1 MKRLFTIILLF
12 AFAMLLAACANTNDS
27 LKVITKEGIKP
38 YKLSKNEK
46 YLLQAFGLEEDA
58 QIISFFAPKEAIT
71 LKVNV
76 YRLGGG
82 NTWEIIGGGGVSIGY
97 EREPVEQLTGT
108 FTMQLEE
115 NYAINFIVNINNA
128 GKGAYKTN
136 EVLLDTERLISTKVF
151 LQEFQKIELNQKIPV
166 ALLVYDSGTTMRSY
180 ALQDYFNPEKFAGMD
195 LVQAVTLTFTD
206 NEL

>member
-1 MKRLFTIILLF
+1 M
-12 AFAMLLAACANTNDS
+12 
-27 LKVITKEGIKP
+27 
-38 YKLSKNEK
+38 
-46 YLLQAFGLEEDA
+46 
-58 QIISFFAPKEAIT
+58 
-71 LKVNV
+71 
-76 YRLGGG
+76 
-82 NTWEIIGGGGVSIGY
+82 GVSIGY

-108 FTMQLEE
+108 FTM
-115 NYAINFIVNINNA
+115 NA